1 MKNFIEVLEKI
12 GQTKSLQQ
20 VDSIN
25 QIYAD
30 LDCNKDAFKV
40 MIAKANDTY
49 CLLLPD
55 DDDE

>member
-40 MIAKANDTY
+40 MIAKATDTY